1 MDAVK
6 IMATAIVVVMLALL
20 LKEQKPYMAT
30 ALVIVGT
37 LYILFLGIPY
47 LDKIATYVRML
58 YSETGDRD
66 FYMSTV
72 LKITAISIVASL
84 TSSLC
89 KDSGMGAVASV
100 VMISAKAICMCMT
113 LPVMADF
120 FNNLLSVL
128 P

>member
-6 IMATAIVVVMLALL
+6 IMATAIVIIMLALL

-30 ALVIVGT
+30 ALVVVGT
-37 LYILFLGIPY
+37 LYIFFLGLPY
-47 LDKIATYVRML
+47 LDKITTYIRVL
-58 YSETGDRD
+58 YSEIGDRD
-66 FYMSTV
+66 YYMSTV
-72 LKITAISIVASL
+72 FKITAISVMASV
-84 TSSLC
+84 TANLC
-89 KDSGMGAVASV
+89 KDSGMSAVASV

-120 FNNLLSVL
+120 FENLLSVL